1 MYRPTLR
8 QLEFAVALAKHR
20 HFGKTAELVHVSQPG
35 LSSQIKELEDRLGI
49 ALFERDRRQ
58 VRVTPA
64 GEEVVARA
72 QEILRA
78 VDELNLAAS
87 LYAGKVHGRLRLVA
101 IPTMGPY
108 LMPALTRAMKSR
120 WPFVDLVLHEQR
132 TAESLEDVRQGEK
145 DMGLIALPYDT
156 GELHVDVLG
165 EESFVLATSE
175 GHKLAGSTPVSV
187 SVLQDAPLL
196 LLEEGHCLRDH
207 ALSIC
212 QSLGGIAHREIHT
225 ASLSTLAQMVA
236 AGSGVTLLPTSAVP
250 VEARPGSGLV
260 TRPLERGSAGRGV
273 ALVWRR
279 TDPRHLHFES
289 FAQGLRA
296 DRALPLAA
304 ERELG
309 L

>member
-20 HFGKTAELVHVSQPG
+20 HFGKTAEVVHVSQPG
-35 LSSQIKELEDRLGI
+35 LSGQIKELEDRLGI
-49 ALFERDRRQ
+49 PLFERDRRQ

-87 LYAGKVHGRLRLVA
+87 LFAGRVHGRMRLVA

-132 TAESLEDVRQGEK
+132 TVELLEDVRQGEM

-175 GHKLAGSTPVSV
+175 GHKLSGTTPAPL
-187 SVLQDAPLL
+187 SVLQDAPVL

-207 ALSIC
+207 ALAVC
-212 QSLGGIAHREIHT
+212 RAHGSLAQREIHT

-236 AGSGVTLLPTSAVP
+236 SGTGITLLPASAVP

-260 TRPLERGSAGRGV
+260 TRQLDSDSAGRGV
-273 ALVWRR
+273 ALVWRK
-279 TDPRHLHFES
+279 TDPRHIHYSE
-289 FAQGLRA
+289 FAHMLREE
-296 DRALPLAA
+296 RILPMVA
-304 ERELG
+304 
-309 L
+309 

>member
-20 HFGKTAELVHVSQPG
+20 HFGKTAEVVHVSQPG
-35 LSSQIKELEDRLGI
+35 LSGQIRELEGRLGI
-49 ALFERDRRQ
+49 PLFERDRRQ
-58 VRVTPA
+58 VRVTAA

-78 VDELNLAAS
+78 VDEMNLAAS
-87 LYAGKVHGRLRLVA
+87 LFAGRVHGRMRLVA

-132 TAESLEDVRQGEK
+132 TAALLEDVRQGAM
-145 DMGLIALPYDT
+145 DMGLIALPYET

-165 EESFVLATSE
+165 EESFALATCE
-175 GHKLAGSTPVSV
+175 GHQLSGSTPAPLSL
-187 SVLQDAPLL
+187 LQDAPVL

-207 ALSIC
+207 ALSVC
-212 QSLGGIAHREIHT
+212 GRLRSVAHREIHT

-236 AGSGVTLLPTSAVP
+236 AGAGVTLLPTSAVP

-260 TRPLERGSAGRGV
+260 TRPLQEDNAGRTV

-279 TDPRHLHFES
+279 TDPRHPHFAE
-289 FAQGLRA
+289 FAGELR
-296 DRALPLAA
+296 DEEILPLRL
-304 ERELG
+304 EE
-309 L
+309 

>member
-20 HFGKTAELVHVSQPG
+20 HFGKTAEVVHVSQPG
-35 LSSQIKELEDRLGI
+35 LSGQIKELEDRLGI
-49 ALFERDRRQ
+49 PLFERDRRQ

-78 VDELNLAAS
+78 IDELNLAAS
-87 LYAGKVHGRLRLVA
+87 LFAGRVHGRMRLVA

-132 TAESLEDVRQGEK
+132 TAELLEDVRQGEM

-175 GHKLAGSTPVSV
+175 GHKLSGTTPAPL
-187 SVLQDAPLL
+187 SVLQDAPVL

-207 ALSIC
+207 ALTVC
-212 QSLGGIAHREIHT
+212 QSLRSVAHREIHT

-236 AGSGVTLLPTSAVP
+236 AGAGVTLLPTSAVP
-250 VEARPGSGLV
+250 VEARSGSGLV
-260 TRPLERGSAGRGV
+260 TRPLEGDNAGRTV

-279 TDPRHLHFES
+279 TDPRHQHFAE
-289 FAQGLRA
+289 FAQGLRGE
-296 DRALPLAA
+296 RILPLRL
-304 ERELG
+304 EE
-309 L
+309 

>member
-20 HFGKTAELVHVSQPG
+20 HFGNAAEAVHVSQPG
-35 LSSQIKELEDRLGI
+35 LSGQIRELEDRLGI
-49 ALFERDRRQ
+49 RLFERDRRQ

-72 QEILRA
+72 QAILRA
-78 VDELNLAAS
+78 VDEMNLAAS
-87 LYAGKVHGRLRLVA
+87 LFAGKVHGRMRLVA

-132 TAESLEDVRQGEK
+132 TAELLEDVRQGEM
-145 DMGLIALPYDT
+145 DMGLIALPYET

-165 EESFVLATSE
+165 EESFVLATSQ
-175 GHKLAGSTPVSV
+175 GHKLSGTTPAPL
-187 SVLQDAPLL
+187 SVLQNAPVL

-207 ALSIC
+207 ALAVC
-212 QSLGGIAHREIHT
+212 QRLGGVAQREIHT

-236 AGSGVTLLPTSAVP
+236 AGTGVTLLPTSAVP

-260 TRPLERGSAGRGV
+260 TRPLQGDGAGRTV

-279 TDPRHLHFES
+279 TDPRHQHFAE
-289 FAQGLRA
+289 FAQRLRGE
-296 DRALPLAA
+296 RILPLRFG
-304 ERELG
+304 E
-309 L
+309 

>member
-8 QLEFAVALAKHR
+8 QLEFAVSLAKHR
-20 HFGKTAELVHVSQPG
+20 HFGRAAERLHVSQPG
-35 LSSQIKELEDRLGI
+35 LSGQIKELEERLGT

-72 QEILRA
+72 QEILRQ
-78 VDELNLAAS
+78 VDELNLSAS
-87 LYAGKVHGRLRLVA
+87 LFAGRVHGRMRLVA

-108 LMPALTRAMKSR
+108 LMPAMTQAMKSR

-132 TAESLEDVRQGEK
+132 TAELLEDVRQGEM

-165 EESFVLATSE
+165 QESFVLATSE
-175 GHKLAGSTPVSV
+175 GHKLSGTMPAPL
-187 SVLQDAPLL
+187 SVLQDAPML
-196 LLEEGHCLRDH
+196 LLEEGHCLREH
-207 ALSIC
+207 ALAVC
-212 QSLGGIAHREIHT
+212 QNLGSVAHREIHT

-236 AGSGVTLLPTSAVP
+236 AGTGVTLLPTSAVP
-250 VEARPGSGLV
+250 VEARPGTGLV
-260 TRPLERGSAGRGV
+260 TRPLEGDGAGRTV

-279 TDPRHLHFES
+279 TDPRHKHFAE
-289 FAQGLRA
+289 FAHGLRGEQV
-296 DRALPLAA
+296 LPLRL
-304 ERELG
+304 EE
-309 L
+309 

>member
-20 HFGKTAELVHVSQPG
+20 HFGKTAEATHVSQPG
-35 LSSQIKELEDRLGI
+35 LSGQIRELEDRLGI
-49 ALFERDRRQ
+49 PLFERDRRQ

-78 VDELNLAAS
+78 VDEMNLAAS
-87 LYAGKVHGRLRLVA
+87 LFAGRVHGRMRLVA

-108 LMPALTRAMKSR
+108 LMPALTWAMKSR

-132 TAESLEDVRQGEK
+132 TAELLENVRLGEM
-145 DMGLIALPYDT
+145 DMGLIALPYET

-175 GHKLAGSTPVSV
+175 GHKLSGSTPAPLSI
-187 SVLQDAPLL
+187 LQDAPVL

-207 ALSIC
+207 ALSVC
-212 QSLGGIAHREIHT
+212 GSLGGVAHREIHT
-225 ASLSTLAQMVA
+225 ASLSTLTQMVA
-236 AGSGVTLLPTSAVP
+236 AGAGVTLLPTSAVP

-260 TRPLERGSAGRGV
+260 TRPLEGDSAGRTV

-279 TDPRHLHFES
+279 TDPRHPHFAEFS
-289 FAQGLRA
+289 KGLRGEQI
-296 DRALPLAA
+296 LPLRF
-304 ERELG
+304 EE
-309 L
+309 

>member
-20 HFGKTAELVHVSQPG
+20 HFGKTAEVVHVSQPG
-35 LSSQIKELEDRLGI
+35 LSGQIKELEDRLGI
-49 ALFERDRRQ
+49 PLFERDRRQ

-87 LYAGKVHGRLRLVA
+87 LFAGRVHGRMRLVA

-132 TAESLEDVRQGEK
+132 TAELLEDVRQGEM

-175 GHKLAGSTPVSV
+175 GHKLSGTTPAPL
-187 SVLQDAPLL
+187 SVLQDAPVL

-207 ALSIC
+207 ALAVC
-212 QSLGGIAHREIHT
+212 RAHGSLAQREIHT

-236 AGSGVTLLPTSAVP
+236 SGTGITLLPASAVP

-260 TRPLERGSAGRGV
+260 TRQLDSDSAGRGV
-273 ALVWRR
+273 ALVWRK
-279 TDPRHLHFES
+279 TDPRHIHYSE
-289 FAQGLRA
+289 FAHMLREE
-296 DRALPLAA
+296 RILPMVA
-304 ERELG
+304 
-309 L
+309 